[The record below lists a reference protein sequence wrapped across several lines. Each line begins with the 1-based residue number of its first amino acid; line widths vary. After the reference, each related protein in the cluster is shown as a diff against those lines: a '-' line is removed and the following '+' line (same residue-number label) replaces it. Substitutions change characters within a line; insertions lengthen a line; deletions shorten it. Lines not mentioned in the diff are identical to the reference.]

1 MEAVALYQ
9 ITMDGRLS
17 IPLVLNSKQAKLV
30 SIIPWSRNKPRYA
43 TSTTSQAI
51 MYDSQSRL
59 LVRATTAGSYSSILD
74 LSDCY
79 KQRPAGDE
87 FEDLDIEHRRLAA
100 G

>member
-1 MEAVALYQ
+1 
-9 ITMDGRLS
+9 
-17 IPLVLNSKQAKLV
+17 
-30 SIIPWSRNKPRYA
+30 
-43 TSTTSQAI
+43 